1 MDSLKYIELLFPNGR
16 AFESVEDQKK
26 YNKVLALQID
36 RILSWIQDFQ
46 DQIWYVNDN
55 FDPEPWEKRYNIDVP
70 ELATLPERRQVI
82 KSYMSFP
89 QSQNRLSLDFI
100 QSQLTA
106 AGFTDIVVST
116 NESGAVVGKLHGN
129 NITDTENYLVGSE
142 SYNTIKITGTIQSYY
157 YYEMLLLLMS
167 IKPLDTA
174 VYDDINFYLSLSY
187 DETLALALNENLTL
201 AFNTI

>member
-70 ELATLPERRQVI
+70 ELATLPERRQVV

>member
-16 AFESVEDQKK
+16 AFESVEDQKI

-36 RILSWIQDFQ
+36 RVLSWIQDFQ

-70 ELATLPERRQVI
+70 ELATLPERRQVV

-187 DETLALALNENLTL
+187 NEKLALALNENLTL

>member
-16 AFESVEDQKK
+16 AFESVEDQKI

-36 RILSWIQDFQ
+36 RVLSWIQDFQ

-70 ELATLPERRQVI
+70 ELATLPERRQVV